1 MEGSV
6 GSFLNTWK
14 LETINKMQSIAME
27 QSRLKI
33 PLLMGKGVIHG
44 YRTMFPIPLGQA
56 ASFDP
61 DLVEKCNRVS
71 AVECSSTGIKW
82 TFTPM
87 VDIARDPR
95 WGRIAEGFG

>member
-33 PLLMGKGVIHG
+33 PLLMGKDVIHG

-61 DLVEKCNRVS
+61 DLV
-71 AVECSSTGIKW
+71 
-82 TFTPM
+82 
-87 VDIARDPR
+87 
-95 WGRIAEGFG
+95 